1 MNKTKTIII
10 LALRI
15 LCIILFPLSY
25 IVDKEYS
32 GNLTFFTVQSNIF
45 VLLVM
50 LTQSIFD
57 VLILSGKITKMPKFL
72 KRIKLVSTTSI
83 SITFIVFG
91 IILTPVLIKEGLPE
105 IVSSYSSIVMHQI
118 IPLVA
123 IADWILDAPDKKI
136 SFGYAPLALTFPLYY
151 YIFTLIVPLFNIKF
165 KSYENGQTIMS
176 NFPYFFLDYEKNGWV
191 RFDGEYMGVV
201 YWLIII
207 ILFEIL
213 VSAFFILIKNLQYKK
228 SKKQSI

>member
-105 IVSSYSSIVMHQI
+105 VVSSYSSIVMHQI

>member
-25 IVDKEYS
+25 IVDKESS

-105 IVSSYSSIVMHQI
+105 VVSSYSSIVMHQI

>member
-105 IVSSYSSIVMHQI
+105 VVSSYSSIVMHQI

-207 ILFEIL
+207 ILFDIL